1 MKMKDMNEA
10 KQVVGLGDVVAFEN
24 DLFHDYNQSTV
35 SQVHKDGTVDLF
47 RVYVHSNDFSCA
59 GRHEGSLS
67 VICYIGTE
75 TIRDVNPEG
84 LRIIRKNTTPIR

>member
-1 MKMKDMNEA
+1 MNET
-10 KQVVGLGDVVAFEN
+10 KQEVGLGDVVAFAGSC
-24 DLFHDYNQSTV
+24 DDYNQGTI
-35 SQVHKDGTVDLF
+35 SQVHKDGTVDIF

-75 TIRDVNPEG
+75 TVRDVNPER
-84 LRIIRKNTTPIR
+84 LKIIRKNKTPLR